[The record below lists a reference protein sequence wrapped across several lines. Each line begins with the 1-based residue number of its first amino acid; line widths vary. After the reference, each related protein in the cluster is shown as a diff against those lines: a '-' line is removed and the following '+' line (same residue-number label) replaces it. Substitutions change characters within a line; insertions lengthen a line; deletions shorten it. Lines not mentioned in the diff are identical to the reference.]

1 MEEKRT
7 GGGKEF
13 IFSLLWA
20 VIFMILGQYIIFILP
35 SYKII
40 GTIITILLFCILGF
54 FVLTRYAA
62 IFTYSIKDDIVR
74 VNRAIGHRNKEVEFY
89 ISDVKSVTRQK
100 PQKTPKTIYNMRASV
115 FSPKKVWYVVYE
127 KNRIE
132 NMLVFEPS
140 QNMAE
145 KIKSRAK
152 NSKAKTFWKEW
163 FYNMVNVIGV
173 RFKPAGKTYYFDPL
187 DFDIKQGDSVIVE
200 TSRGIEYGEVVMSK
214 KTIDNDQFKKPL
226 KGVIRIATEEDTE
239 KSKRNRELEKEAY
252 KICLEKI
259 QNHKLEMKLVEVEY
273 TFDGNKILF
282 YFTADGRIDFRE
294 LVKDLA
300 MVFKTRIELRQ
311 IGVRDEAKT
320 LGSIGVCGRGL
331 CCSQFLGEFAPV
343 SIKMAKEQ
351 GLSLNPTKISGACG
365 RLMCCLKYEQDT
377 YEELLKVTPKQ
388 GTIVKTPE
396 GTGSVEYVSLLKG
409 LVKVKLDDENEKTLK
424 EFNVADVKVLK
435 KGKNNEP
442 SEEEIGE

>member
-74 VNRAIGHRNKEVEFY
+74 V
-89 ISDVKSVTRQK
+89 KSVTRQK

-140 QNMAE
+140 QKMVE

-152 NSKAKTFWKEW
+152 NSKA
-163 FYNMVNVIGV
+163 
-173 RFKPAGKTYYFDPL
+173 
-187 DFDIKQGDSVIVE
+187 
-200 TSRGIEYGEVVMSK
+200 
-214 KTIDNDQFKKPL
+214 
-226 KGVIRIATEEDTE
+226 
-239 KSKRNRELEKEAY
+239 
-252 KICLEKI
+252 
-259 QNHKLEMKLVEVEY
+259 
-273 TFDGNKILF
+273 
-282 YFTADGRIDFRE
+282 
-294 LVKDLA
+294 
-300 MVFKTRIELRQ
+300 
-311 IGVRDEAKT
+311 
-320 LGSIGVCGRGL
+320 
-331 CCSQFLGEFAPV
+331 
-343 SIKMAKEQ
+343 
-351 GLSLNPTKISGACG
+351 
-365 RLMCCLKYEQDT
+365 
-377 YEELLKVTPKQ
+377 
-388 GTIVKTPE
+388 
-396 GTGSVEYVSLLKG
+396 
-409 LVKVKLDDENEKTLK
+409 
-424 EFNVADVKVLK
+424 
-435 KGKNNEP
+435 
-442 SEEEIGE
+442 

>member
-89 ISDVKSVTRQK
+89 IGREVCYQTK
-100 PQKTPKTIYNMRASV
+100 PKKTPKTIYNMRASV

-140 QNMAE
+140 QKMAE

-152 NSKAKTFWKEW
+152 NSKA
-163 FYNMVNVIGV
+163 
-173 RFKPAGKTYYFDPL
+173 
-187 DFDIKQGDSVIVE
+187 
-200 TSRGIEYGEVVMSK
+200 
-214 KTIDNDQFKKPL
+214 
-226 KGVIRIATEEDTE
+226 
-239 KSKRNRELEKEAY
+239 
-252 KICLEKI
+252 
-259 QNHKLEMKLVEVEY
+259 
-273 TFDGNKILF
+273 
-282 YFTADGRIDFRE
+282 
-294 LVKDLA
+294 
-300 MVFKTRIELRQ
+300 
-311 IGVRDEAKT
+311 
-320 LGSIGVCGRGL
+320 
-331 CCSQFLGEFAPV
+331 
-343 SIKMAKEQ
+343 
-351 GLSLNPTKISGACG
+351 
-365 RLMCCLKYEQDT
+365 
-377 YEELLKVTPKQ
+377 
-388 GTIVKTPE
+388 
-396 GTGSVEYVSLLKG
+396 
-409 LVKVKLDDENEKTLK
+409 
-424 EFNVADVKVLK
+424 
-435 KGKNNEP
+435 
-442 SEEEIGE
+442 